1 MTPLLDLPPHE
12 AVAALLE
19 SEAAHER
26 YRLEGCINL
35 VASQNR
41 VSAPVLRLLGSSF
54 AGKFASGE
62 LGARAHAGSK
72 WIDAMESLVA
82 ALAGRLFGPYPVEI
96 RPMSG
101 SMANETV
108 LCAATRPGDTIV
120 APAGIAGGHRSLR
133 PDGFA
138 GFLGLDV
145 ADLPFGADGL
155 EVDLAALE
163 ALVRRVRPRLVV
175 VGTAKILFPYPVAA
189 IAAIAAAH
197 GAEVFYDG
205 AHVAGLIAGGR
216 FQNPL
221 AEGAAFL
228 TGSTQ
233 KTFPG
238 PIGGLVASRDGERGA
253 RIRHTARARFDN
265 YQNNRIAAMGVV
277 FAEMLAFGPAL
288 AGAVVDAARAL
299 AEGLA
304 REGLDVVG
312 ARLGYTRSHML
323 MLDVSRLG
331 PAAGLVRRL
340 EEARILA
347 TMTDVRT
354 EAGTVGQAI
363 RMGANDI
370 GRLGF
375 DRDDIAE
382 LAGLIADILLGR
394 RSPERIRPAVEALA
408 DRRRTLMHAF
418 AETGAAAAPAPA
430 AS

>member
-1 MTPLLDLPPHE
+1 MTISSDLPPRE
-12 AVAALLE
+12 AVAALLQ
-19 SEAAHER
+19 SEAAHAR
-26 YRLEGCINL
+26 YRLQGCINL

-41 VSAPVLRLLGSSF
+41 LSAPVLRLLGSSF

-62 LGARAHAGSK
+62 LGARAHAGAK
-72 WIDAMESLVA
+72 WIDAMEALVGS
-82 ALAGRLFGPYPVEI
+82 LAGRLFAPFPVEI

-108 LCAATRPGDTIV
+108 LCAAVRPGDTIV

-138 GFLGLDV
+138 GFMGLEV
-145 ADLPFGADGL
+145 VDLPFGADGL
-155 EVDLAALE
+155 EVDLDALE
-163 ALVRRVRPRLVV
+163 ALVARVRPRLVV
-175 VGTAKILFPYPVAA
+175 IGTAKILFPYPVAA

-216 FQNPL
+216 FQDPL
-221 AEGAAFL
+221 AEGAAYL

-238 PIGGLVASRDGERGA
+238 PVGGLVVSRDGDRHA

-277 FAEMLAFGPAL
+277 FAEMLAFGPRL
-288 AGAVVDAARAL
+288 SGAVIDAARAL
-299 AEGLA
+299 AEALA
-304 REGLDVVG
+304 REGLDLVG

-331 PAAGLVRRL
+331 PAAALVRRL

-347 TMTDVRT
+347 TMTDLRT
-354 EAGTVGQAI
+354 EAGGVGQGI

-375 DRDDIAE
+375 DRDDVAE

-394 RSPERIRPAVEALA
+394 RSPERVRPAVEALA
-408 DRRRTLMHAF
+408 DRRRTLLHAF
-418 AETGAAAAPAPA
+418 DEPHDAAVPAPP